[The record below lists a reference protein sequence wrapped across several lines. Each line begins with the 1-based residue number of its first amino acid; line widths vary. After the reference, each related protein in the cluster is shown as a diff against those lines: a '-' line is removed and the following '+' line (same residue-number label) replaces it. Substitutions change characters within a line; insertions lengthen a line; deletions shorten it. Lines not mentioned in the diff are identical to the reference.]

1 MGTGQL
7 IALPVSPA
15 CNELIASM
23 IVEVVLM
30 ATLTIRGLD
39 DQVKADLRLRA
50 ARNGR
55 SMEAEVREIL
65 THAVAP
71 VSRAGLGRRL
81 RDRFRGL
88 EADLD
93 IPPRSDVGRPVP
105 DFAGRTDA
113 AQ

>member
-1 MGTGQL
+1 
-7 IALPVSPA
+7 
-15 CNELIASM
+15 
-23 IVEVVLM
+23 M

-65 THAVAP
+65 ANAVAP
-71 VSRAGLGRRL
+71 ASRTGLGTRL
-81 RDRFRGL
+81 QNRFRGL
-88 EADLD
+88 ELDLE
-93 IPPRSDVGRPVP
+93 IPPRTDLGRAVP
-105 DFAGRTDA
+105 EFSERTDA